1 MKRIFSFLI
10 VGLVVSVTLAAC
22 GDSTS
27 TSAPAGNGA
36 AAGAT
41 PAATANM
48 PGMTMAPSSA
58 AATTSAASATT
69 AMATT
74 AAAAAASTTS
84 APTTAAA
91 PGTTAAMATTMA
103 GTTMAPNTTMAG
115 TTMASGTTMPGMSM
129 APGTTA
135 ASGAQPTAG
144 NDAMTVSLKGLSGA
158 EFETKFMQEMIA
170 HHMSA
175 IDMAKLVPTN
185 TKRPELLKLSQ
196 DIISAQNKEIS
207 DMTGWLASWYS
218 AKPLADMT
226 SAPGMMDMMGQMDK
240 LKAARDAE
248 FDKMFLSM
256 MIEHHSNA
264 VSMASLVPQKTQ
276 RPELLKLSQD
286 IISAQNKEISD
297 MTGWLASWYSAKPL
311 ADMTSA
317 PGMMDMMGQMDKL
330 KAARDAEFDKMF
342 LSMMIEHHSNAVSMA
357 SLVPQKTQRPEL
369 LKLSQDII
377 KSQSAEIEQMKAW
390 QKAWFPA

>member
-1 MKRIFSFLI
+1 
-10 VGLVVSVTLAAC
+10 VVSVTLAAC

-74 AAAAAASTTS
+74 AAAAS
-84 APTTAAA
+84 TTAAA
-91 PGTTAAMATTMA
+91 AGTTAAMATTMAGTTAAMATTMA
-103 GTTMAPNTTMAG
+103 GTTMAPA
-115 TTMASGTTMPGMSM
+115 TTMPGMSM

-175 IDMAKLVPTN
+175 VDMAKLVPTN

-207 DMTGWLASWYS
+207 DMTGWLASWYN
-218 AKPLADMT
+218 AKPLADMM

-240 LKAARDAE
+240 LKAA
-248 FDKMFLSM
+248 K
-256 MIEHHSNA
+256 
-264 VSMASLVPQKTQ
+264 
-276 RPELLKLSQD
+276 
-286 IISAQNKEISD
+286 
-297 MTGWLASWYSAKPL
+297 
-311 ADMTSA
+311 
-317 PGMMDMMGQMDKL
+317 
-330 KAARDAEFDKMF
+330 DAEFDKMF

>member
-1 MKRIFSFLI
+1 MKRFFSFLTAA
-10 VGLVVSVTLAAC
+10 LVVSATLAAC
-22 GDSTS
+22 GDNTA
-27 TSAPAGNGA
+27 APAGTGSGA
-36 AAGAT
+36 VAGAT

-48 PGMTMAPSSA
+48 PGMTMAPGTA
-58 AATTSAASATT
+58 ASTTSAASA
-69 AMATT
+69 MVTT
-74 AAAAAASTTS
+74 AAAAGTTS
-84 APTTAAA
+84 AATTAAPTTAAA
-91 PGTTAAMATTMA
+91 AGTTAAMATTMA
-103 GTTMAPNTTMAG
+103 GTTMASATTMPG
-115 TTMASGTTMPGMSM
+115 MSMAPGTTMPGMSM

-135 ASGAQPTAG
+135 AASGAQPTPG
-144 NDAMTVSLKGLSGA
+144 NDAMTQSLKALSGA

-218 AKPLADMT
+218 AKPLADMM

-240 LKAARDAE
+240 LKAA
-248 FDKMFLSM
+248 K
-256 MIEHHSNA
+256 
-264 VSMASLVPQKTQ
+264 
-276 RPELLKLSQD
+276 
-286 IISAQNKEISD
+286 
-297 MTGWLASWYSAKPL
+297 
-311 ADMTSA
+311 
-317 PGMMDMMGQMDKL
+317 
-330 KAARDAEFDKMF
+330 DAEFDKMF

-377 KSQSAEIEQMKAW
+377 KSQSAEIEQMKSW
-390 QKAWFPA
+390 QKTWFPA

>member
-1 MKRIFSFLI
+1 MKRFFSFLTAA
-10 VGLVVSVTLAAC
+10 LVVSVTLAAC
-22 GDSTS
+22 GDNTA
-27 TSAPAGNGA
+27 APVGTGSGA
-36 AAGAT
+36 VAGAT

-48 PGMTMAPSSA
+48 PGMTMAHGTA
-58 AATTSAASATT
+58 ASTTSAASATT
-69 AMATT
+69 AAAAGTTSAATT
-74 AAAAAASTTS
+74 A

-91 PGTTAAMATTMA
+91 AGTTAAMATTMA
-103 GTTMAPNTTMAG
+103 GTTM
-115 TTMASGTTMPGMSM
+115 SGMSM

-135 ASGAQPTAG
+135 AASDAQPTPG
-144 NDAMTVSLKGLSGA
+144 NDAMTQSLKALSGA
-158 EFETKFMQEMIA
+158 EFEIKFMQQMIA

-196 DIISAQNKEIS
+196 DIISAQDKEIS

-218 AKPLADMT
+218 AKPLADM
-226 SAPGMMDMMGQMDK
+226 M
-240 LKAARDAE
+240 
-248 FDKMFLSM
+248 
-256 MIEHHSNA
+256 
-264 VSMASLVPQKTQ
+264 
-276 RPELLKLSQD
+276 
-286 IISAQNKEISD
+286 
-297 MTGWLASWYSAKPL
+297 
-311 ADMTSA
+311 SA

-377 KSQSAEIEQMKAW
+377 KSQSVEIEQMKSW
-390 QKAWFPA
+390 QKTWFPA